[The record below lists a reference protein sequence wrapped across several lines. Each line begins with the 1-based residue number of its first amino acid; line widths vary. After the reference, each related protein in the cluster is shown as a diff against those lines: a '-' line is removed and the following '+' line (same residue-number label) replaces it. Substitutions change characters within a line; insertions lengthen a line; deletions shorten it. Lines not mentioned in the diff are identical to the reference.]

1 MRELTDAAMY
11 SYDTEGALVGTSD
24 VLRYVTVTS
33 CPLAMKTNDLAD
45 QTKAQQSNEIFFTTT
60 DHTWEIK

>member
-24 VLRYVTVTS
+24 GQSDVIRTVFDLMLTLYNSSALRHS
-33 CPLAMKTNDLAD
+33 D
-45 QTKAQQSNEIFFTTT
+45 QLPFGNENQ
-60 DHTWEIK
+60 